1 MAYTDIDKPS
11 DYFNTVLY
19 TGNGSTQSITGV
31 GFQPD
36 WVWMKQRNAAQS
48 HVLIDSVRGVLK
60 RLRSDQSDAED
71 TKANSLTA
79 FGTDGFTLGSA
90 YEVNDSSDTYVSGN
104 WKAGTSFT
112 NDASATGIGSIDS
125 TGSVNTT
132 SGFSICSYTGTGSA
146 GTIKHGLSTAPKM
159 IIWKNRSAT
168 ASWQVYHH
176 TLPLSSGEYQA
187 LQLNLTNVSA
197 PFGTYN
203 FMNATAPTSTVFS
216 LDGVPEMNGNGNSII
231 AYCFAEKQGYSKF
244 GSYTGNGNADGTF
257 VYTGFKPAFVIIKKT
272 NSTGDWTMYDN
283 KRIGYNGGVYRLKPN
298 TNEAGNTSNVMDLLS
313 NGFKLRVTDGDKNG
327 SGDTFIYM
335 AFASNPFTTSTDN
348 GSIPAT
354 AR

>member
-71 TKANSLTA
+71 TLSNSLTA
-79 FGTDGFTLGSA
+79 FGSDGFTLGSA
-90 YEVNDSSDTYVSGN
+90 YEVNDSSDTYASWN
-104 WKAGTSFT
+104 WKANGSGSL
-112 NDASATGIGSIDS
+112 NEVGSIDS
-125 TGSVNTT
+125 TVSANTT
-132 SGFSICSYTGTGSA
+132 SGFSIATYTGTGSGA
-146 GTIKHGLSTAPKM
+146 TVGHGLGTTPAWVLVKE
-159 IIWKNRSAT
+159 RGA
-168 ASWQVYHH
+168 
-176 TLPLSSGEYQA
+176 SGESWNNFHQNLGA
-187 LQLNLTNVSA
+187 GITIMLNLTNAQQSSS
-197 PFGTYN
+197 TMWN
-203 FMNATAPTSTVFS
+203 NTAPTSSVFS
-216 LDGVPEMNGNGNSII
+216 VGADAGSNGSSKTYV

>member
-1 MAYTDIDKPS
+1 MSAK
-11 DYFNTVLY
+11 LY
-19 TGNGSTQSITGV
+19 TGNGNANHAITGV

-36 WVWMKQRNAAQS
+36 WVWIKNRSTAN
-48 HVLIDSVRGVLK
+48 HYLFDVVRGAQK
-60 RLRSDQSDAED
+60 NIHSNENYAEV
-71 TKANSLTA
+71 TEATTLTA
-79 FGTDGFTLGSA
+79 FGSDGFTLSTDADLNGNGAS
-90 YEVNDSSDTYVSGN
+90 VVSWN

-244 GSYTGNGNADGTF
+244 GSYTGNGNADGPFT
-257 VYTGFKPAFVIIKKT
+257 YLGFKPAFIMIKRTDVAK
-272 NSTGDWTMYDN
+272 NWYINDN
-283 KRIGYNGGVYRLKPN
+283 LRDGYNNDNPYLSPNLTAAETGG
-298 TNEAGNTSNVMDLLS
+298 TEIDLLS
-313 NGFKLRVTDGDKNG
+313 NGFKITA
-327 SGDTFIYM
+327 SGTGHNASGGTYIYM
-335 AFASNPFTTSTDN
+335 AFAENPFVASN
-348 GSIPAT
+348 FNAAT